1 MTDNT
6 EASLSVSI
14 GDLPSVHVACMEYQA
29 TADPSNMH
37 DEIGECFRR
46 VQAWLRER
54 GYDPLT
60 WLTIGV
66 INVADGRLASYDCCV
81 QVPEL
86 LQSGSEGVE
95 VKDLVGGRYAVLSMP
110 KDPAAIGSSIGRF
123 YQEHVPQH
131 HIAVDGARPTY
142 EIYHES
148 TMEYC
153 VPVL

>member
-1 MTDNT
+1 MTNDSS
-6 EASLSVSI
+6 ASLSVSI
-14 GDLPSVHVACMEYQA
+14 RDLPPVHVACIEYQA
-29 TADPSNMH
+29 TADPSSMH

-46 VQAWLRER
+46 VQAWLRKR
-54 GYDPLT
+54 GHDPLT
-60 WLTIGV
+60 GLTIGV

-86 LQSGSEGVE
+86 LQSGSEGME

-110 KDPAAIGSSIGRF
+110 KAPAVIGSSIGRF
-123 YQEHVPQH
+123 YQEYVPQNQ
-131 HIAVDGARPTY
+131 IAIDGARPTY
-142 EIYHES
+142 EIYCES